1 MTTGSTDLD
10 TLVSDPSTVTLVSG
24 LEVNVERLR
33 TRATMSLLKIL
44 TRGAAE
50 ALPQLL
56 FTPDTSAE
64 DFTGQLM
71 AATVLAIP
79 EAENETIEFVTR
91 MVSPV
96 GLVSGYGISKEEAEA
111 NVSLEARLSAE
122 MYDPELTDLVAI
134 LSRIVEVEAPHILA
148 LGKHLGVLFKAQ
160 QTSALSKQGA
170 SSKKSS

>member
-1 MTTGSTDLD
+1 MTTGSTDIE
-10 TLVSDPSTVTLVSG
+10 TLVAEPSTVTLVSG

-50 ALPQLL
+50 ALPSLL
-56 FTPDTSAE
+56 FNQDTSAE
-64 DFTGQLM
+64 EFTGQLL

-96 GLVSGYGISKEEAEA
+96 GLVAGYGISKADAEA
-111 NVSLEARLSAE
+111 NVSLESRLSAE
-122 MYDPELTDLVAI
+122 MYDPELDDLVGI
-134 LSRIVEVEAPHILA
+134 LSRIIEVESPHILA
-148 LGKHLGVLFKAQ
+148 LGKHLAVLFRAQ
-160 QTSALSKQGA
+160 QTSALSKQAA
-170 SSKKSS
+170 SSKKNS